1 MQAGPGQKQ
10 RAGGPWNQKDKWKA
24 CHKPTTRGPVL
35 SARGSQ
41 ARGITKQHT
50 RAKGADDRQVG
61 QLSPSLAQGARQ
73 PVCQCLV
80 LLLPSHSP
88 QAAPLE
94 AAPRKGRPRPLRVP
108 AQLEAARARPAG
120 SRNFLWPG
128 ATGGDDKAL
137 RTGTRGARRSKTSN
151 TLLREGRPAAA
162 PSALDSKDESLARG
176 SVALR

>member
-94 AAPRKGRPRPLRVP
+94 AAPRKGRPRPPRVP

-128 ATGGDDKAL
+128 ATPPTPLVCRRREVMTKPCAQAQEVQGGAKRATPCSERVDQQQL
-137 RTGTRGARRSKTSN
+137 HQ
-151 TLLREGRPAAA
+151 L
-162 PSALDSKDESLARG
+162 
-176 SVALR
+176 